1 MGGIQK
7 GQGLIS
13 FNLIDRPG
21 GFRDKEVSDE

>member
-1 MGGIQK
+1 MGAIQK

-21 GFRDKEVSDE
+21 GIRDKEDVR